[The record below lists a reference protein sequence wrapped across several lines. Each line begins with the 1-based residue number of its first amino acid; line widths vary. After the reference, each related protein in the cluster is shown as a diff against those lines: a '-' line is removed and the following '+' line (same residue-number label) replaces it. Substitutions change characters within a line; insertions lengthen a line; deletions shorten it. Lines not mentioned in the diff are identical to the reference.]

1 MKINEGVDFMTLV
14 QNKTS
19 LIRRFSIL
27 AVALLLA
34 SFVSLGAAPSASAKT
49 LDAPTGAPV
58 NVPAAILYVGCDA
71 LLNGNTVSV
80 DWYYIRLDGTVGSRT
95 ATIDNGGLTSNTGA
109 PTVQFYNVSI
119 NYQST
124 NALYEFNLANGN
136 YVDVYIYPSN
146 WGRDARNGNI
156 WATVQC

>member
-1 MKINEGVDFMTLV
+1 MTLLE
-14 QNKTS
+14 NNTTI
-19 LIRRFSIL
+19 IRRFSIL
-27 AVALLLA
+27 AIALLMA
-34 SFVSLGAAPSASAKT
+34 SFVALGAVPAASAKT

-58 NVPAAILYVGCDA
+58 NVPAAILYVGCDS

-119 NYQST
+119 NYQAT
-124 NALYEFNLANGN
+124 NALYEFNLTANRYIDA
-136 YVDVYIYPSN
+136 YVYPSN

-156 WATVQC
+156 WATLQC

>member
-1 MKINEGVDFMTLV
+1 MTLV
-14 QNKTS
+14 QNNTS
-19 LIRRFSIL
+19 LVRRFSMV

-34 SFVSLGAAPSASAKT
+34 SFISLGSQQAASAKT
-49 LDAPTGAPV
+49 LDAPGGAPV
-58 NVPAAILYVGCDA
+58 NVPAAILYVGCNA

-80 DWYYIRLDGTVGSRT
+80 DFYYIRLDGTVGVRT

-119 NYQST
+119 NFQGA
-124 NALYEFNLANGN
+124 NALYEFNLSNGN
-136 YVDVYIYPSN
+136 YVDAYIYPSN

-156 WATVQC
+156 WATIQC